1 MYWILDQ
8 EFTKNM
14 RFCNIIQKKGGLF
27 LHVNDFFVNNPREVY
42 DEVNTVL
49 FYNPEFKIE
58 VKMTTSS
65 NSYTYNYGPLE
76 MEIYPSNEE
85 VEDFFDG
92 LNLQKVV
99 MDYSDM
105 FKE

>member
-1 MYWILDQ
+1 MYSIL
-8 EFTKNM
+8 
-14 RFCNIIQKKGGLF
+14 
-27 LHVNDFFVNNPREVY
+27 VNDFFVNNPQEVY
-42 DEVNTVL
+42 DEINNIL
-49 FYNPEFKIE
+49 SYNPELKMD
-58 VKMTTSS
+58 VKMSTTTT
-65 NSYTYNYGPLE
+65 YTYNYARLD

-85 VEDFFDG
+85 VEDFFQG